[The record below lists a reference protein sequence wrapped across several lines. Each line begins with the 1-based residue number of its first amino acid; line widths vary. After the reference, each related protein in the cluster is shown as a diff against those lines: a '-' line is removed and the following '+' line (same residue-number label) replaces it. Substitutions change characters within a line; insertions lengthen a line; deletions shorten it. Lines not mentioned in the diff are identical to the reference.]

1 MQVDW
6 VLIGKAL
13 CLVAIMEGL
22 GLALMPGRVRDAAMM
37 VVRTP
42 DRTLRN
48 IGVGSMVL
56 GALLLLAFN

>member
-13 CLVAIMEGL
+13 CLVAVIEGL

-37 VVRTP
+37 VVRMP
-42 DRTLRN
+42 DRSLRN
-48 IGVGSMVL
+48 IGLGSMVA
-56 GALLLLAFN
+56 GALLLLALN

>member
-6 VLIGKAL
+6 LLIGKAL
-13 CLVAIMEGL
+13 CLVAVIEGL
-22 GLALMPGRVRDAAMM
+22 ALALMPGHMRDAAMV

-48 IGVGSMVL
+48 IGLGSMVL
-56 GALLLLAFN
+56 GALLLLSLN